1 VVLTD
6 PKHAIP
12 AYDAVILLA
21 PQRANDAVLKQTLE
35 PLIGAIP
42 VERMREANLMVDRD
56 TDKASPKDAARF
68 LANALHLP
76 GS

>member
-1 VVLTD
+1 MAAAAKHPED
-6 PKHAIP
+6 PGGFP
-12 AYDAVILLA
+12 MF
-21 PQRANDAVLKQTLE
+21 
-35 PLIGAIP
+35 IP

-68 LANALHLP
+68 LAKALHLP